1 MITGDTPGVSP
12 VIMRDRQPSGGVGVG
27 SGWPGRTTTC
37 LGQAEPVTVTQQH
50 VAAERAGVRL
60 ALGLLGALVVV
71 VATVPLAVLIRA
83 DNPGLVEADLEV
95 SRTAQEATAAND
107 LLLAVAKGVTLLGEP
122 VLLTIAAALLI
133 AVLFRKGHRR
143 LAAFVLVAR
152 VGAMLLST
160 GLKLAVDRTRPI
172 FDEPIAT
179 ALGASFPSGHA
190 LGSAAFYATLA
201 VLLLPRRAPL
211 VVAALLAAAVA
222 ASRVLLGVHF
232 PSDVTAGLMIGWG
245 WVALCA
251 AVFAVW
257 RREQGA
263 SGDVVHEGIE

>member
-1 MITGDTPGVSP
+1 M
-12 VIMRDRQPSGGVGVG
+12 
-27 SGWPGRTTTC
+27 
-37 LGQAEPVTVTQQH
+37 TVEQQH
-50 VAAERAGVRL
+50 VAAERAGARL
-60 ALGLLGALVVV
+60 ALGLLGALAVV

-83 DNPGLVEADLEV
+83 DHPGLVEADLEV
-95 SRTAQEATAAND
+95 SRAAERATASSD
-107 LLLAVAKGVTLLGEP
+107 VLLATAKAVTLLGEP
-122 VLLTIAAALLI
+122 VLLTVAAA
-133 AVLFRKGHRR
+133 VLALALHRSGHRR

-152 VGAMLLST
+152 VGAMVLST
-160 GLKLAVDRTRPI
+160 GLKLAVDRARPV
-172 FDEPIAT
+172 FDEPVAT

-211 VVAALLAAAVA
+211 VVAALIAAAVA

-232 PSDVTAGLMIGWG
+232 PSDVTAGFVIGCG
-245 WVALCA
+245 WVALCT

-263 SGDVVHEGIE
+263 SADVVHEGIE

>member
-1 MITGDTPGVSP
+1 MTTPT
-12 VIMRDRQPSGGVGVG
+12 R
-27 SGWPGRTTTC
+27 
-37 LGQAEPVTVTQQH
+37 QQH

-83 DNPGLVEADLEV
+83 DHPGLVEADLDV
-95 SRTAQEATAAND
+95 SRAAQEATATHD
-107 LLLAVAKGVTLLGEP
+107 LLLTSARAVTLLGEP
-122 VLLTIAAALLI
+122 VLLTIAAALLVV
-133 AVLFRKGHRR
+133 VLYRKGHRR

-152 VGAMLLST
+152 VGAMVLST
-160 GLKLAVDRTRPI
+160 GLKLAVDRTRPV

-190 LGSAAFYATLA
+190 LGSAAFYASLA
-201 VLLLPRRAPL
+201 VLVLPQ
-211 VVAALLAAAVA
+211 AAKRVLATAAVLAGAVA

-232 PSDVTAGLMIGWG
+232 PSDVIAGLLIGWG
-245 WVALCA
+245 WIALST

-257 RREQGA
+257 RREEGA
-263 SGDVVHEGIE
+263 PGDVAHEGIE

>member
-1 MITGDTPGVSP
+1 MTTG
-12 VIMRDRQPSGGVGVG
+12 
-27 SGWPGRTTTC
+27 
-37 LGQAEPVTVTQQH
+37 QQH
-50 VAAERAGVRL
+50 VAAERAGARL
-60 ALGLLGALVVV
+60 ALGLLGALTVV

-95 SRTAQEATAAND
+95 SRTAQEATGAND
-107 LLLAVAKGVTLLGEP
+107 LLLTTAKAVTLLGEP
-122 VLLTIAAALLI
+122 VLLTIAAA
-133 AVLFRKGHRR
+133 VLTAGLFATGHRR

-160 GLKLAVDRTRPI
+160 GLKLAVDRTRPV
-172 FDEPIAT
+172 FDEPIAI

-201 VLLLPRRAPL
+201 VLLLPYAAKRAVTAA
-211 VVAALLAAAVA
+211 VVISGAVA

-245 WVALCA
+245 WVALCT

-257 RREQGA
+257 RREEGA
-263 SGDVVHEGIE
+263 PGDVAHEGVEP

>member
-1 MITGDTPGVSP
+1 MTGA
-12 VIMRDRQPSGGVGVG
+12 Q
-27 SGWPGRTTTC
+27 
-37 LGQAEPVTVTQQH
+37 EQQH
-50 VAAERAGVRL
+50 VAAERAGARL

-83 DNPGLVEADLEV
+83 DNPGLVEADVDL
-95 SRTAQEATAAND
+95 SRSAEEATAAND
-107 LLLAVAKGVTLLGEP
+107 LLLTTARAVTLLGEP
-122 VLLTIAAALLI
+122 VLLTIAAALLV
-133 AVLFRKGHRR
+133 AVLYGSGRRR

-160 GLKLAVDRTRPI
+160 GLKLAVDRTRPVI
-172 FDEPIAT
+172 DEPIAT

-201 VLLLPRRAPL
+201 VLLLPRRPPL
-211 VVAALLAAAVA
+211 VAAALVAVAVA

-232 PSDVTAGLMIGWG
+232 PSDVTAGLLIGWG
-245 WVALCA
+245 WVALCT

-257 RREQGA
+257 RREEGA
-263 SGDVVHEGIE
+263 RGGVAHDGVEP